1 MKSFNRDLTIAT
13 GRSMLRKFAEAK
25 AKGSAFPLGDVH
37 LLRGV
42 ISTIPQSRRLRHIE
56 RCARREWP
64 LLNHLQSPSLGVSI
78 LTNAGF
84 DMTGKWVYWLVL
96 QGS

>member
-37 LLRGV
+37 LLRGLMAKPL
-42 ISTIPQSRRLRHIE
+42 IRDIDDATIAKIE
-56 RCARREWP
+56 AHRAMCAQRMAAP
-64 LLNHLQSPSLGVSI
+64 
-78 LTNAGF
+78 
-84 DMTGKWVYWLVL
+84 
-96 QGS
+96 